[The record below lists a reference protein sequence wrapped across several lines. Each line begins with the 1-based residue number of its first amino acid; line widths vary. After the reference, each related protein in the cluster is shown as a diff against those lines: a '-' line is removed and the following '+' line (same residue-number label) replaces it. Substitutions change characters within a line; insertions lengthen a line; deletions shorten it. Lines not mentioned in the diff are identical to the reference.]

1 MDLSKP
7 VDDEFTRALP
17 KIEASQAILSDAKL
31 HAHLSGSISRQCL
44 HEIWAQKKA
53 QSPETFTLED
63 PLVAMP
69 PGKVDYSL
77 QTFFTTFSHTIYHLL
92 TTLSDIRAATR
103 STLADFAA
111 DGVVYLELRTIPR
124 ASPAQSFT
132 REEYLT
138 TVLDTIAEFGLQQQQ
153 EQQQQP
159 PANTSSLPSESGASP
174 KKAAMTTNLILAIDR
189 GTMTAQDA
197 MEVVQLA
204 IKYRSPNPST
214 RRSTHPHPRKTGG
227 TVIGLDICGDPT
239 KGDIALYAPAL
250 ALAKAVGLG
259 VTVHFA
265 EVAPNPHQPRNQEEE
280 LRTLLDFEP
289 DRLGHVIHVSAPI
302 KQAIRQR
309 RCALELCLSCNVHAG
324 MVAGGFAEHHFG
336 EWWADGTGQCV
347 VVLCTDDVGF
357 FCSPVSNEY
366 RLAAEHFRLGR
377 AEVLR
382 LCRRSYGAIFGGA
395 AETERLHKLLDDFE
409 AGYKG

>member
-17 KIEASQAILSDAKL
+17 KIEL

-44 HEIWAQKKA
+44 HEIWAEKKA

-63 PLVAMP
+63 PLVVMP

-77 QTFFTTFSHTIYHLL
+77 QTFFTTFSNTIYHLL

-138 TVLDTIAEFGLQQQQ
+138 TVLDTIAEFSLQQQQQQQQ
-153 EQQQQP
+153 EQP
-159 PANTSSLPSESGASP
+159 PPENASSIPSGTTT
-174 KKAAMTTNLILAIDR
+174 KQAAMTTNLILAIDR
-189 GTMTAQDA
+189 GTMTAHEA
-197 MEVVQLA
+197 MEIVQLA
-204 IKYRSPNPST
+204 IKYQSKAPST
-214 RRSTHPHPRKTGG
+214 RPSTYPHLRTPTGGG
-227 TVIGLDICGDPT
+227 TVIGLDICGNPT
-239 KGDIALYAPAL
+239 KGDVALYAPAI
-250 ALAKAVGLG
+250 AAAKAAGLG

-265 EVAPNPHQPRNQEEE
+265 EVAPNPHHPQKQEAE
-280 LRTLLDFEP
+280 LRTLLDFGP

-302 KQAIRQR
+302 KKAIQQQK
-309 RCALELCLSCNVHAG
+309 CALELCLSCNVHAG

-382 LCRRSYGAIFGGA
+382 LCRRSYGVIFGGA
-395 AETERLHKLLDDFE
+395 AEKERLHTLLDDFE
-409 AGYKG
+409 AGYKD

>member
-17 KIEASQAILSDAKL
+17 KIEL

-63 PLVAMP
+63 PLVVMP

-153 EQQQQP
+153 QP
-159 PANTSSLPSESGASP
+159 PANASTLPSESGAST

-204 IKYRSPNPST
+204 IKYRSPSPGTRPST
-214 RRSTHPHPRKTGG
+214 QPQKAGG
-227 TVIGLDICGDPT
+227 AVIGLDICGNPT
-239 KGDIALYAPAL
+239 KGDIALYAPAI
-250 ALAKAVGLG
+250 ALAKAAGLG

-265 EVAPNPHQPRNQEEE
+265 EVAPNPHQPRRQEEE

-302 KQAIRQR
+302 KQAIQQQG
-309 RCALELCLSCNVHAG
+309 CALELCLSCNVHAG

-366 RLAAEHFRLGR
+366 RLAAEHFRLSR

-382 LCRRSYGAIFGGA
+382 LCRRSYGAIFGGV
-395 AETERLHKLLDDFE
+395 AETERLHKLLDDFK